1 MLVHLKYS
9 DLAETEIIGYRRHVL
24 LPIPRSESDHPV
36 RSNIGCLPLP
46 FVLRNRR
53 LFIISTLMMT
63 RNGAHTRLFS
73 GPILLRYAMMSWYSE
88 DAKVDWSG
96 SAGMG

>member
-1 MLVHLKYS
+1 
-9 DLAETEIIGYRRHVL
+9 
-24 LPIPRSESDHPV
+24 
-36 RSNIGCLPLP
+36 
-46 FVLRNRR
+46 
-53 LFIISTLMMT
+53 LFP
-63 RNGAHTRLFS
+63 